1 MLFGFNIPLN
11 TIKQE
16 IMKYLRSKTKHYLIK
31 GLLGLM
37 LLLLSSTVNA
47 QIDSEGINPAFQLGE
62 KLTFK
67 LYYRS
72 AVTGNVSAGELI
84 SEIKPNF
91 VILENHP
98 NYHVVMEGNTKGAF
112 NWFFK
117 IRDRFESYIDKHE
130 LLPRF
135 FKKRIQ
141 EGDYKT
147 QRDVSFNQTSG
158 TIAYHNLKNGH
169 KGVVK
174 TDLEVQDLVS
184 SLYYIRNW
192 DFSNA
197 VTGNKYYLNIFL
209 DDSVYQIQ
217 FEYLGLA
224 DIETDLGKKECLK
237 FKPEVL
243 TGGVFGEE
251 SPMTIYVTNDRNH
264 LPLLVV
270 SKVMVG
276 SVRMEL
282 KEYSGLKYDLSFE

>member
-1 MLFGFNIPLN
+1 
-11 TIKQE
+11 
-16 IMKYLRSKTKHYLIK
+16 MKHLKKRTSHYLIK
-31 GLLGLM
+31 GLLGIII
-37 LLLLSSTVNA
+37 LLSSITVNA
-47 QIDSEGINPAFQLGE
+47 QMNRSEINPAFQLGE

-72 AVTGNVSAGELI
+72 AVTGNVSAGELV
-84 SEIKPNF
+84 SEIKPDF
-91 VILENHP
+91 AILENQP
-98 NYHVVMEGNTKGAF
+98 NYHVVMEGKTKGAF

-130 LLPRF
+130 LLPRY

-141 EGDYKT
+141 EGDYET
-147 QRDVSFNQTSG
+147 QRNVSFDQTNG
-158 TIAYHNLKNGH
+158 TIAYHNLKNGR

-184 SLYYIRNW
+184 ALYYIRNW
-192 DFSNA
+192 DFSDA
-197 VTGNKYYLNIFL
+197 IAGNKYYLNLFM

-224 DIETDLGKKECLK
+224 VVETDLGKKECLS
-237 FKPEVL
+237 FKPKVL

-251 SPMTIYVTNDRNH
+251 SPMTVYVTNDRNH

-282 KEYSGLKYDLSFE
+282 KDYSGLKYDLAFE